1 MFKNMSVK
9 KRLTITIIS
18 MAVLCAIVAGVAIG
32 GLTIVNGSFQKF
44 IATDFELGNNVRDI
58 QTSVERIARYT
69 TEMALQRD
77 NTNMKA
83 YIDKIENREEA
94 ITEQLSKLGLIKISN
109 TVLLDEFK
117 NNLTE
122 WLLIHENIMS
132 NLKSGNDILAE
143 RLMLTD
149 NSQKL
154 TALRES
160 SDKLVAEANK
170 TAYGDVQRNQ
180 RYYIYIMIFLAV
192 MVVASVAYSIIMGTS
207 TTKSILIPLMQIERA
222 AKEMAMGNLSTV
234 ISYKSRNELGKLA
247 DSLRDSMQIL
257 HNYIWDI
264 ENSMNEFASGN
275 FNVHSSQIFMGEFEN
290 IQISM
295 NKFILT
301 VSGALAQI
309 TEASDQVSSGS
320 EQVSDAAQALAQG
333 ATEQASSV
341 EEMSA
346 TISNISQ
353 QVTQNAS
360 NANEACKKSNDA
372 GREIGAS
379 NQQMM
384 QMIDAMTA
392 ITTKS
397 REIGNIIS
405 TIDNIAFQTN
415 ILALNAAVEAA
426 RAGTAGKGF
435 AVVAG
440 EVRNLAVK
448 SAEAAKNTA
457 KLIEESIQAVEAGSR
472 IANETSASLKQT
484 VLLANDST
492 QLINY
497 IAKASNEQAAS
508 VAQINLGINQISSVV
523 QTNSAT
529 SEETAAASQELS
541 GQATVLK
548 SIVSNFTLFEEE

>member
-1 MFKNMSVK
+1 MYKNMSVR
-9 KRLTITIIS
+9 KRLTITIVS
-18 MAVLCAIVAGVAIG
+18 MAILSAIVAGVAIF
-32 GLTIVNGSFQKF
+32 GLTKINSSFNNFVKS
-44 IATDFELGNNVRDI
+44 DFEFNNQVRNV
-58 QTSVERIARYT
+58 QTSIERIARYT
-69 TEMALQRD
+69 AEMALQD
-77 NTNMKA
+77 DSAKMKV
-83 YIDKIENREEA
+83 YIDKIDIQRKSIKENVSKMESTHDGNDEL
-94 ITEQLSKLGLIKISN
+94 LSKF
-109 TVLLDEFK
+109 E
-117 NNLTE
+117 
-122 WLLIHENIMS
+122 S
-132 NLKSGNDILAE
+132 NLAEWSLVSDSVVINVKSGNFVVAN
-143 RLMLTD
+143 RLILTD

-154 TALRES
+154 AALRDS
-160 SDKLVAEANK
+160 SDKLTNEAVDAANNAAK
-170 TAYGDVQRNQ
+170 TNQ
-180 RYYIYIMIFLAV
+180 TVYLFILILVISLAV
-192 MVVASVAYSIIMGTS
+192 IALIYSIIISTA
-207 TTKSILIPLMQIERA
+207 TTKSILLPLAQIEKA
-222 AKEMAMGNLSTV
+222 AKEMSMGNLTTA

-264 ENSMNEFASGN
+264 ENSMNELASGN
-275 FNVHSSQIFMGEFEN
+275 FNVHSNQIFMGDFEN

-295 NKFILT
+295 NKFIIT
-301 VSGALAQI
+301 MSGALGQI
-309 TEASDQVSSGS
+309 TDASDQVSNGS

-341 EEMSA
+341 DEISS

-353 QVTQNAS
+353 QVAQNAS

-379 NQQMM
+379 NQQML
-384 QMIDAMTA
+384 QMIAAMTA

-457 KLIEESIQAVEAGSR
+457 KLIEESIQAVEVGSR
-472 IANETSASLKQT
+472 IANETSLSLKQT
-484 VLLANDST
+484 VLLSNDST
-492 QLINY
+492 KLINN

-529 SEETAAASQELS
+529 SEETAAASEELS
-541 GQATVLK
+541 GQANMLK